1 MDTYARHTTNSSSII
16 RRFSHRSRFKIARHL
31 LALQPHDRFL
41 DYGSGDGYFLR
52 IIEDLNP
59 EIATAFEPFSEMMD
73 ELQSTCQEL
82 KEQLK
87 TKCVF
92 DPEMIEKNYYNKATI
107 MEVLEHLTERNAFS
121 ALCKIHDALTA
132 DGILVISVPIE
143 IGPVGLFKNL
153 FRLIKS
159 EPHDNMSAR
168 NMIKAFFA
176 RPVDH
181 GDVDYIYSH
190 VGFNFKGLRK
200 IIESAGFTIQSKT
213 FSPFGFGDFLLNS
226 QVFFVCIKTH

>member
-1 MDTYARHTTNSSSII
+1 
-16 RRFSHRSRFKIARHL
+16 
-31 LALQPHDRFL
+31 LQPNDRFL

-52 IIEDLNP
+52 IIKDLKL
-59 EIATAFEPFSEMMD
+59 EIATAFEPSSEMME

-82 KEQLK
+82 KGQLK
-87 TKCVF
+87 TKCTS
-92 DPEMIEKNYYNKATI
+92 DPEIIEKNYYNKAAI

-121 ALCKIHDALTA
+121 VLCKINEAMTD

-153 FRLIKS
+153 FRLTKG
-159 EPHDNMSAR
+159 EPHDNTSAR
-168 NMIKAFFA
+168 NVIKAFFA

-181 GDVDYIYSH
+181 GEADYINSH
-190 VGFNFKGLRK
+190 VGFNFKKLIK
-200 IIESAGFTIQSKT
+200 IIKSAGFKIQSET
-213 FSPFGFGDFLLNS
+213 FSPFGFGNLLLNS